1 MIDEIYISVYDIGRK
16 RRVVMDIGTK
26 IKNAR
31 ISANL
36 TQEQVAE
43 ALDVSRQT
51 ISNWENE
58 KTYPDIVSVVKMS
71 NLYNISLDNLLKE
84 EKPMSNYLNYLD
96 ESTNTVKSKNKL
108 SMLILL
114 VTYLGI
120 WAVSLIVFWFFIN
133 SSDAMGYSIMYLW
146 VLLPVT
152 TFVISLL
159 IGKNNYMGKWK
170 WGSSIA
176 FGIMYMLAEY
186 ATFSAANMITFDK
199 INVPQFAMILIGAII
214 SQVGLVVGA
223 LMRYTE
229 FKNTK

>member
-1 MIDEIYISVYDIGRK
+1 
-16 RRVVMDIGTK
+16 MDIGTK

-71 NLYNISLDNLLKE
+71 NLYNISLDHLLKE

-108 SMLILL
+108 SMLILF

-170 WGSSIA
+170 
-176 FGIMYMLAEY
+176 
-186 ATFSAANMITFDK
+186 
-199 INVPQFAMILIGAII
+199 
-214 SQVGLVVGA
+214 
-223 LMRYTE
+223 
-229 FKNTK
+229 

>member
-1 MIDEIYISVYDIGRK
+1 
-16 RRVVMDIGTK
+16 MDIGTK

-71 NLYNISLDNLLKE
+71 NLYNISLDHLLKE

-120 WAVSLIVFWFFIN
+120 WAISLIVFWFFIN
-133 SSDAMGYSIMYLW
+133 SSDAMGYSIMFLW

-159 IGKNNYMGKWK
+159 IGKNNYMGRWK
-170 WGSSIA
+170 WCFSIA

-199 INVPQFAMILIGAII
+199 INMPQFVMILIGAII

>member
-1 MIDEIYISVYDIGRK
+1 
-16 RRVVMDIGTK
+16 MDIGTK

-71 NLYNISLDNLLKE
+71 NLYNISLDHLLKE

-108 SMLILL
+108 SMLILF

-146 VLLPVT
+146 VLL
-152 TFVISLL
+152 
-159 IGKNNYMGKWK
+159 
-170 WGSSIA
+170 
-176 FGIMYMLAEY
+176 
-186 ATFSAANMITFDK
+186 
-199 INVPQFAMILIGAII
+199 
-214 SQVGLVVGA
+214 
-223 LMRYTE
+223 R
-229 FKNTK
+229 

>member
-1 MIDEIYISVYDIGRK
+1 
-16 RRVVMDIGTK
+16 MDIGTK

-71 NLYNISLDNLLKE
+71 NLYNISLDHLLKE

-96 ESTNTVKSKNKL
+96 ESTNTVKRKNKL
-108 SMLILL
+108 SMLILF

>member
-1 MIDEIYISVYDIGRK
+1 
-16 RRVVMDIGTK
+16 
-26 IKNAR
+26 
-31 ISANL
+31 
-36 TQEQVAE
+36 
-43 ALDVSRQT
+43 
-51 ISNWENE
+51 
-58 KTYPDIVSVVKMS
+58 
-71 NLYNISLDNLLKE
+71 
-84 EKPMSNYLNYLD
+84 MSNYLNYLD